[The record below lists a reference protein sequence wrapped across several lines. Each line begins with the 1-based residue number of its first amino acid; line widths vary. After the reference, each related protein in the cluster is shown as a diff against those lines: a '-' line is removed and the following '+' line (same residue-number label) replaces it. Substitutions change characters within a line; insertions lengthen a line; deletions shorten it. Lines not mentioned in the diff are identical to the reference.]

1 MDHCLPALGRLAHW
15 VDVPLLGRYGGEG
28 EQFLIEEIR
37 SSRNIIPFK
46 MAPLVY
52 VGTVLTHLFGGSAGR
67 EGTGVQMG
75 GAIADWMSRLFRMHP
90 YDRKIMVQIGISAG
104 FASIFGT
111 PLAGAVF
118 GLEVIVV
125 GRMRYDAIF
134 PIFLSAFLLT
144 LPAMLGG

>member
-1 MDHCLPALGRLAHW
+1 
-15 VDVPLLGRYGGEG
+15 
-28 EQFLIEEIR
+28 
-37 SSRNIIPFK
+37 

-144 LPAMLGG
+144 LPAMPGG

>member
-90 YDRKIMVQIGISAG
+90 YDRKSWC
-104 FASIFGT
+104 
-111 PLAGAVF
+111 
-118 GLEVIVV
+118 
-125 GRMRYDAIF
+125 R
-134 PIFLSAFLLT
+134 
-144 LPAMLGG
+144 